1 MIGLKIRDVL
11 LGSFA
16 ILLAKK
22 TRVSNKNNKHYLID
36 IIWHIALH
44 YCTQQGF
51 IIGSDWYWSR
61 QILISGGVWQ
71 GKAQDNEYCA
81 TTITSTASVD
91 YFEYIEYLLGSPMF
105 HYTLSYHEST
115 LQGFTLEEE
124 WMLMLGF
131 NSNDDPASIN
141 SSNYSFRPILFN
153 ATKWNQLVW
162 RWSARRRHSRTSNF
176 YEKRKHRSQ
185 AIEVKQS

>member
-1 MIGLKIRDVL
+1 MNTVL
-11 LGSFA
+11 LLLVLHRWI
-16 ILLAKK
+16 ILNTLSIFW
-22 TRVSNKNNKHYLID
+22 V
-36 IIWHIALH
+36 
-44 YCTQQGF
+44 
-51 IIGSDWYWSR
+51 
-61 QILISGGVWQ
+61 
-71 GKAQDNEYCA
+71 
-81 TTITSTASVD
+81 
-91 YFEYIEYLLGSPMF
+91 

-176 YEKRKHRSQ
+176 YEKRNHRSQ
-185 AIEVKQS
+185 AIVTIQNKSFCFKHLLSWKWPDDVQGRRGNITKGRWQRSSALHLSIMNRTNGKSCFITWL